1 MLHDCELFADCR
13 CEVAES
19 PRWNEAEQRLYWVD
33 IPQGTV
39 YRKSRRGGLES
50 FRPGVGKIGA
60 LAFHGGKLLL
70 FAAQCRIWQCGFGG
84 RPELFAEL
92 PGKAHTRFNDVLAD
106 QNGHIFCGVAWTDST
121 PGELWRFSLDGKI
134 FTQVEGDLAGM
145 PNGMAIS
152 PDRKSF
158 YFAVSE
164 EHTVYL
170 YNFDETKGVL
180 SEKRIFA
187 TFPPE
192 NGNPDGIAADP
203 ESGDLAVA
211 FWNGA
216 RLEVHAPHG
225 GLKQIVPFP
234 ISKVTSAEFSKD
246 CLFVATGNHPWNES
260 DWQENRS
267 GNILMLNLTRGKDK
281 QMKKRRVCFTLIELL
296 VVIAIIAILAAMLL
310 PALNKARDRAK
321 TTGCTN
327 NLKQIGFGVHSYGG
341 DYQDYLPICKKK
353 LLVQGTS
360 ALAEWPGAWV
370 VEIAPYTVR
379 PMELDAY
386 GGMKIKAKALASG
399 TFFCPSYSLAGA
411 YESAGMTPSA
421 ESLYLAPGYG
431 WNIQMG
437 RLETDTV
444 YNLATNTSGRYP
456 RCKITHIKRAS
467 EKILAGDTSEK
478 GTSDISGSIRSLYS
492 PYLSYGSFGY
502 SNTRDMVSAR
512 HSNSG
517 VYLMGDGHVIRYAQN
532 YLLNMKNQH
541 YSRD

>member
-121 PGELWRFSLDGKI
+121 PGELWRFSLDGKL
-134 FTQVEGDLAGM
+134 FTQGEGDLAGM

-192 NGNPDGIAADP
+192 NGNPDGIAVDP
-203 ESGDLAVA
+203 ATGNLAVA
-211 FWNGA
+211 FWNGS
-216 RLEVHAPHG
+216 RLEIYTPRG
-225 GLKQIVPFP
+225 GLKQTVPFP
-234 ISKVTSAEFSKD
+234 IAKITSAEFSMD
-246 CLFVATGNHPWNES
+246 RLFVTTGNHPWNED
-260 DWQENRS
+260 DWQKNRS
-267 GNILMLNLTRGKDK
+267 GNIFMLKIDK
-281 QMKKRRVCFTLIELL
+281 
-296 VVIAIIAILAAMLL
+296 
-310 PALNKARDRAK
+310 
-321 TTGCTN
+321 
-327 NLKQIGFGVHSYGG
+327 
-341 DYQDYLPICKKK
+341 
-353 LLVQGTS
+353 
-360 ALAEWPGAWV
+360 
-370 VEIAPYTVR
+370 
-379 PMELDAY
+379 
-386 GGMKIKAKALASG
+386 
-399 TFFCPSYSLAGA
+399 
-411 YESAGMTPSA
+411 
-421 ESLYLAPGYG
+421 
-431 WNIQMG
+431 
-437 RLETDTV
+437 
-444 YNLATNTSGRYP
+444 
-456 RCKITHIKRAS
+456 
-467 EKILAGDTSEK
+467 
-478 GTSDISGSIRSLYS
+478 
-492 PYLSYGSFGY
+492 
-502 SNTRDMVSAR
+502 
-512 HSNSG
+512 
-517 VYLMGDGHVIRYAQN
+517 
-532 YLLNMKNQH
+532 
-541 YSRD
+541 